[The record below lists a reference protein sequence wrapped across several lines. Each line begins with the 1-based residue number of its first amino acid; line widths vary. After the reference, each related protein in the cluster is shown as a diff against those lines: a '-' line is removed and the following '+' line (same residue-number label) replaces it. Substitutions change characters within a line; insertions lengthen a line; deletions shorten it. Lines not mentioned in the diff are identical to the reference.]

1 MVTSSEASVAIAAAK
16 QLSVAENWNSSAL
29 KALQNAARQQ
39 VHAEK
44 QLKAAQSRVNVAT
57 SQVTLCRAQIK
68 DIKSQKNLLY
78 PN

>member
-16 QLSVAENWNSSAL
+16 QRLSVAENWNSSAL

-44 QLKAAQSRVNVAT
+44 QLTAAHNIEYCKQHLT
-57 SQVTLCRAQIK
+57 
-68 DIKSQKNLLY
+68 
-78 PN
+78 